1 MRLRHAHARQSHRGC
16 RRGGARARRRR
27 DRMDRARR
35 RAPGD
40 LLRGAR
46 RRSAHY
52 ARRVRPRR
60 LRVGPHRA
68 AVPRLAS
75 GARARRLVP
84 RLGDHPR
91 AGRRAGRPARGPLR
105 GHAGRAHATR
115 DPRAPPPRLERR
127 TVRCGDPLVRAE
139 PAALRGR
146 RGPGGRWRQLRGR
159 AHHAAHRRGRAGRG
173 ARVRGGRER
182 AEAHRARRLQP
193 RQRPGSRGAAPHMI
207 PSFRWFGAADPIP
220 LAHIRQI
227 PGVTGIVSALYDVP
241 VGDTWS
247 RARLG
252 ALKAQVEDAGLRFA
266 VVESVP
272 VHEDIKL
279 GRPGRDRLIDN
290 YCASVASMG
299 ELRIPVL
306 CYNFMPVFDWTRT
319 DLAMRLPDGSTALAY
334 DDRALAA
341 IDLSRG
347 TGELPGWA
355 TAYSPPELQPLL
367 AAYHHVD
374 AEQLWDNL
382 GYFLERVAPAA
393 EQAGV
398 RLALHP
404 DDPPWPIFGLP
415 RIITNARALERL
427 VALVDSPANG
437 VTFCTGSLGASP
449 ENDLPAM
456 VRRLGERIH
465 FSHCRN
471 VRITGERRFHE
482 TAHPS
487 PCGSVDLFEVLRAL
501 RDVGFAGPMR
511 PDHGRMIWGETG
523 RPGYGLYDRA
533 LGVTYL
539 QGLWEALSR
548 MDA

>member
-1 MRLRHAHARQSHRGC
+1 
-16 RRGGARARRRR
+16 
-27 DRMDRARR
+27 
-35 RAPGD
+35 
-40 LLRGAR
+40 
-46 RRSAHY
+46 
-52 ARRVRPRR
+52 
-60 LRVGPHRA
+60 
-68 AVPRLAS
+68 
-75 GARARRLVP
+75 
-84 RLGDHPR
+84 
-91 AGRRAGRPARGPLR
+91 
-105 GHAGRAHATR
+105 
-115 DPRAPPPRLERR
+115 
-127 TVRCGDPLVRAE
+127 
-139 PAALRGR
+139 
-146 RGPGGRWRQLRGR
+146 
-159 AHHAAHRRGRAGRG
+159 
-173 ARVRGGRER
+173 
-182 AEAHRARRLQP
+182 
-193 RQRPGSRGAAPHMI
+193 MI
-207 PSFRWFGAADPIP
+207 PSFRWFGASDPIP

-227 PGVTGIVSALYDVP
+227 PGVTGVVSALYDVP
-241 VGDTWS
+241 VGDAWS

-252 ALKAQVEDAGLRFA
+252 TLKDEVEDAGLRLA
-266 VVESVP
+266 VVESIP

-279 GRPGRDRLIDN
+279 GRPGRDRLIDR
-290 YCASVASMG
+290 YCASIASMG
-299 ELRIPVL
+299 ELGIPVL

-355 TAYSPPELQPLL
+355 TAYSPAELQALL
-367 AAYHHVD
+367 AAYRHVD

-382 GYFLERVAPAA
+382 GYFLERVVPAA

-415 RIITNARALERL
+415 RLITNARALERF

-456 VRRLGERIH
+456 VRHLGARIH
-465 FSHCRN
+465 FAHCRN
-471 VRITGERRFHE
+471 VQITGERRFHE

-487 PCGSVDLFEVLRAL
+487 PCGSVDLCEVLRAL
-501 RDVGFAGPMR
+501 RDVGFTGPMR

-533 LGVTYL
+533 LGLTYL

-548 MDA
+548 SDR